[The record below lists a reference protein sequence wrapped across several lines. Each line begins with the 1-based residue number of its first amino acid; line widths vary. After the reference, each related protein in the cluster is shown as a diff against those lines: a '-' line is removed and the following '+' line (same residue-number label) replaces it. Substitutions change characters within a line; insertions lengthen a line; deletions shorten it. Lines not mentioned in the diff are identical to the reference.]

1 MSLLLHRLFSDYWF
15 DGLPSESWRCPSHR
29 MTLFSLAEYESAFL
43 ASDLTF
49 EFDQDGPFGRGALIG
64 LAS

>member
-1 MSLLLHRLFSDYWF
+1 L
-15 DGLPSESWRCPSHR
+15 
-29 MTLFSLAEYESAFL
+29 TLFSLAEYESAFL

-49 EFDQDGPFGRGALIG
+49 EFDLGGPAGRGALIG

>member
-1 MSLLLHRLFSDYWF
+1 
-15 DGLPSESWRCPSHR
+15 
-29 MTLFSLAEYESAFL
+29 MTLFSPSEYESAFL

-49 EFDQDGPFGRGALIG
+49 ELDQDGPFGRGTLIG